1 MCVLM
6 KKRLFFLAV
15 LLSCGGT
22 IFASGYYDQYSRYH
36 PPAKKAETVEEARER
51 MNRERAQRE
60 TQATIA
66 KEERVAALA
75 LKGQT
80 MALIVEALIQNY
92 IQNTITG
99 KTRQELVNKMA
110 KWLSDSVGDLDP
122 YHPFHK
128 DLKDI
133 KTNFMGK
140 AQGAKVNFAEHFA
153 QVAFAAETAEEY
165 QKGVKYAQPTK
176 EQLEVIAGDEKLWQ
190 PYIMYIVQELEVAQS
205 KCKAERTQCLE
216 DVAKRAGGFA
226 RDVDTSK
233 KKDAPHAGTLSNAIL
248 DAADDTWTLS
258 QQMTRDDLVKVY
270 RVTLGVLE
278 GYLAHGARE
287 KYTEDLRIAFQH
299 NPDLKKVYE
308 FLKSEDE
315 QGGESAAS
323 TASPMKRIRK
333 SYVNP
338 WPEVET
344 EAEKL
349 KKEKEKKAEEA
360 KAKEAREKEK
370 RAKEEDPG
378 RQMKKGLQEKGF
390 GLLEK
395 MLGKLF

>member
-1 MCVLM
+1 M
-6 KKRLFFLAV
+6 KKVFFFLAV
-15 LLSCGGT
+15 ALSCGSN
-22 IFASGYYDQYSRYH
+22 IVASGYYDQYGRYH
-36 PPAKKAETVEEARER
+36 PPAKKVETVEEAKAR
-51 MNRERAQRE
+51 MNQERTQRE

-66 KEERVAALA
+66 KEERIAALA

-80 MALIVEALIQNY
+80 MALIVEALLQNY
-92 IQNTITG
+92 IQNTISG

-110 KWLSDSVGDLDP
+110 KWLVDSVGDLDP

-140 AQGAKVNFAEHFA
+140 AQGNKVNFAEHFA
-153 QVAFAAETAEEY
+153 QVTLAAETAEEY

-190 PYIMYIVQELEVAQS
+190 PYLMYVVQELEVAQS
-205 KCKAERTQCLE
+205 KCKTERSQCLE

-233 KKDAPHAGTLSNAIL
+233 KKEAPHAGALSNVIL
-248 DAADDTWTLS
+248 DAVDDAWALS
-258 QQMTRDDLVKVY
+258 QQMTRDDLVKIY
-270 RVTLGVLE
+270 RVTLEVLE

-287 KYTEDLRIAFQH
+287 KYTEDLRIAFRQ

-308 FLKSEDE
+308 FLKSEEE
-315 QGGESAAS
+315 QGGGEVVAA
-323 TASPMKRIRK
+323 ASPMKRLRK

-360 KAKEAREKEK
+360 KAKEARKREKQEK
-370 RAKEEDPG
+370 NESDPTRKITG
-378 RQMKKGLQEKGF
+378 DLQKKGF